1 MNILLFN
8 KIFKI
13 LNSKEKF
20 LIFLCFIFMIIN
32 SFLEIISIGLIV
44 PLISFFVEENNQ
56 NNSSLRIFSYIR
68 EVFKNFEL
76 NDFLIFIVFIYLLKN
91 LYVTFYK
98 YFTLKTSLKIR
109 NRLVHNIYSKYLG
122 QNLNFYSKR
131 SSPEI
136 IRNIYEVQDFYTV
149 IDNYLTLILELMIFT
164 TFFFFLFALNP
175 TFTSYT
181 FAIALLIIY
190 FINKIG
196 KKKFYSFGKSI
207 QLIRKEINK
216 FIIENFIN
224 IKIIKVKQIENRFSK
239 DFSHLDN
246 SLAKI
251 TFKSD
256 FLLQLPRAIIET
268 LAVFFLCIIIF
279 DSLGEISKKEII
291 TYLGVLVAILVR
303 LMPGAT
309 RIIFALQKAKY
320 FEPKINLVCDQY
332 KLKRQRK
339 NLKRSVLKTF
349 DELEVKN
356 LYFKYPG
363 QGFIL
368 KNLNF
373 KIKKNSLNCIIGKNG
388 SGKSTLINIMLG
400 LLEPNVGEIFYNK
413 INLNKIIPNISYV
426 PQDINLIDD
435 SIKNNIIFIENKKKF
450 NKKNFKN
457 AIKLTNLSEFISKL
471 PLKQNT
477 IVGEKGAR
485 ISGGQA
491 QKIGLARSIYS
502 NSDIIMIDE
511 FDNNLDAKST
521 EKIIKSFSRM
531 KKNKTII
538 IITHNQKFE
547 KYFDNVYKINNYKI
561 TQIK

>member
-1 MNILLFN
+1 MSLTLINR
-8 KIFKI
+8 IFKI

-20 LIFLCFIFMIIN
+20 LVSLCFIFMII
-32 SFLEIISIGLIV
+32 SSILELIGIGLII
-44 PLISFFVEENNQ
+44 PLISFFVDGSNQ
-56 NNSSLRIFSYIR
+56 SGDSFKIFSYIR
-68 EVFKNFEL
+68 QIFKNFEL
-76 NDFLIFIVFIYLLKN
+76 KDFLILIIFIYLFKN
-91 LYVTFYK
+91 LYITFYH

-122 QNLNFYSKR
+122 QNLNFYTKR

-136 IRNIYEVQDFYTV
+136 IRNIYEIQDFYII
-149 IDNYLTLILELMIFT
+149 IDNYLSLILELIIFIS
-164 TFFFFLFALNP
+164 FFFFLIMLNP
-175 TFTSYT
+175 VLTSYT
-181 FAIALLIIY
+181 FITALFVIY
-190 FINKIG
+190 FMNKIG

-207 QLIRKEINK
+207 QSIRKVINK

-303 LMPGAT
+303 LMPGVT
-309 RIIFALQKAKY
+309 RIIFALQKAKF

-339 NLKRSVLKTF
+339 NLKRSVLKKF

-363 QGFIL
+363 QSFIL

-388 SGKSTLINIMLG
+388 SGKSTLINIIMG
-400 LLEPNVGEIFYNK
+400 LLEPNSGEIFYNK

-477 IVGEKGAR
+477 IIGEKGAR